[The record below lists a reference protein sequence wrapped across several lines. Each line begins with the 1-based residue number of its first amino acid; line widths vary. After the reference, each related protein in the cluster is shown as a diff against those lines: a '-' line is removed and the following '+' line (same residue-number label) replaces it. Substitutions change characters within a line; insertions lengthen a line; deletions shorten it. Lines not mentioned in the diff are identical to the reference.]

1 MSNQDYNLRWLW
13 SAYGEAKKSP
23 DPSTQVGAIII
34 DANGE
39 VVSSAYNAPV
49 VLGLESILPKTIYM
63 EHAERAAIYEAA
75 RRGLTTTGLT
85 MVCTWAS
92 CVECARAIVA
102 SGIRTVVRH
111 GDLIKK
117 TPCRWY
123 ESINA
128 GNKIFK
134 AGGVEIIEIFGKINA
149 PTIRFD
155 SLLWAP

>member
-1 MSNQDYNLRWLW
+1 MAHEENCRWLW
-13 SAYGEAKKSP
+13 VAYKQAQQSP

-75 RRGLTTTGLT
+75 RRGLATTGLT
-85 MVCTWAS
+85 MICTWAS
-92 CVECARAIVA
+92 CVDCARAIVA

-128 GNKIFK
+128 GNKIFE
-134 AGGVEIIEIFGKINA
+134 AGGIEIIEIFGKINA

-155 SLLWAP
+155 SLPWAP

>member
-1 MSNQDYNLRWLW
+1 MMVHEENCRWLW
-13 SAYGEAKKSP
+13 AAYKQAQQSP

-75 RRGLTTTGLT
+75 RRGLATTGLT
-85 MVCTWAS
+85 MICTWAS

-128 GNKIFK
+128 GNKIFE
-134 AGGVEIIEIFGKINA
+134 AGGIEIIEIFGKINA

-155 SLLWAP
+155 SLPWAP